1 MTNQENKQVDLSNLR
16 INRQNATG
24 PMNTGK
30 YFKAALWIVLPIAI
44 IGAAIWVGFA
54 LMAPLIEVKTAIA
67 TQITQN
73 QAQAVLSATGYV
85 VAARKAEVAS
95 KATGRLEY
103 LGVEEGDAVKS
114 GQIIAR
120 VENADM
126 RAALDYSM
134 AILDQTR
141 AESTQ
146 AAIAFARQKELV
158 KSGAVTQAE
167 FDISEAQYKGLIAG
181 VKSAMA
187 TVKSAEVALENTF
200 IRAPFDGTVLNK
212 YADVG
217 EIVAP
222 MSSSASSKGAVV
234 VLADMNSL
242 EVEADVAESNIQRV
256 ILGQRCEIILDA
268 YPGTR
273 YGGFVKKIVPTA
285 DRSRATVMTKVGFA
299 DKDSRVLPEMSARIN
314 FLESDS
320 IKSANQSLSGV
331 MVPSDAIAMRDNKPV
346 VFTLIDN
353 RAQMLAVTIGRQLG
367 KQTEIARGI
376 TAGQRVIVSPPA
388 NLKTKDKVKVIS

>member
-1 MTNQENKQVDLSNLR
+1 MTDNQNDKLDLSNLR
-16 INRQNATG
+16 INRQENKEPINVA
-24 PMNTGK
+24 K
-30 YFKAALWIVLPIAI
+30 YFRLTLWIIVPIILLLALWIILKGVSPA
-44 IGAAIWVGFA
+44 V
-54 LMAPLIEVKTAIA
+54 EVRAAIA

-73 QAQAVLSATGYV
+73 QAQSVLSATGYV

-114 GQIIAR
+114 DQVIAR

-126 RAALDYSM
+126 QAALDYAK
-134 AILDQTR
+134 AILDQMR

-146 AAIAFARQKELV
+146 ASITYDRQKELL
-158 KSGAVTQAE
+158 KSGAVTRAD
-167 FDISEAQYKGLIAG
+167 FDISEARFKGLVAQ
-181 VKSAMA
+181 VKSAA
-187 TVKSAEVALENTF
+187 ASVKAAEIALENTF

-234 VLADMNSL
+234 ALADMSSL

-256 ILGQRCEIILDA
+256 ILGQKCEIILDA
-268 YPGTR
+268 YPETR
-273 YGGFVKKIVPTA
+273 YRGFVKKIVPTA
-285 DRSRATVMTKVGFA
+285 DRSRATVMTKVGFE
-299 DKDSRVLPEMSARIN
+299 DRDSRVLPEMSARIN

-320 IKSANQSLSGV
+320 TRNTQPIISSV
-331 MVPSDAIAMRDNKPV
+331 MVPVDAVAMRDNRPV
-346 VFTLIDN
+346 VFIVIDN
-353 RAQMLAVTIGRQLG
+353 RAQMISVALGRQLG
-367 KQTEIARGI
+367 KQTEIVNGI
-376 TAGQRVIVSPPA
+376 TAGQQVIVAPPT
-388 NLKTKDKVKVIS
+388 NLKTKDKVKITI

>member
-1 MTNQENKQVDLSNLR
+1 MTNSENNKVDLSNLR
-16 INRQNATG
+16 INRQATKK
-24 PMNTGK
+24 PINTAK
-30 YFKAALWIVLPIAI
+30 FFKAFFWIILPIAI
-44 IGAAIWVGFA
+44 IAIAIWAGFTF
-54 LMAPLIEVKTAIA
+54 MAPAIEVKTATA
-67 TQITQN
+67 AQISRN
-73 QAQAVLSATGYV
+73 QAQSVLSATGYV

-103 LGVEEGDAVKS
+103 LGVEEGDAVKTD
-114 GQIIAR
+114 QIIAR

-126 RAALDYSM
+126 QAALDYSN

-146 AAIAFARQKELV
+146 AAINYARQNELI
-158 KSGAVTQAE
+158 KSGAITKAE
-167 FDISEAQYKGLIAG
+167 FDISEAQYKGLIAA

-187 TVKSAEVALENTF
+187 TVKSAEVALDNTF

-234 VLADMNSL
+234 VLADMGSL

-256 ILGQRCEIILDA
+256 ILGQKCEIILDA
-268 YPGTR
+268 YPETR
-273 YGGFVKKIVPTA
+273 YSGFVKKIVPTA
-285 DRSRATVMTKVGFA
+285 DRSRATVMTKVGFT

-320 IKSANQSLSGV
+320 TKLATQVLSGV
-331 MVPSDAIAMRDNKPV
+331 MVPSDAVAMRDNKSV
-346 VFTLIDN
+346 VFTITNN
-353 RAQMLAVTIGRQLG
+353 RAQMLVVTIGRQLG
-367 KQTEIARGI
+367 KQTEIARGV
-376 TAGQRVIVSPPA
+376 TAGQQVIVSPPA

>member
-1 MTNQENKQVDLSNLR
+1 MTIQDNNKVDLSNLR
-16 INRQNATG
+16 INRSESKEPINMA
-24 PMNTGK
+24 N
-30 YFKAALWIVLPIAI
+30 YFRKSLWVVIPIAVLVVIWI
-44 IGAAIWVGFA
+44 ILKGMSPA
-54 LMAPLIEVKTAIA
+54 IEVKTAQA
-67 TQITQN
+67 TLITQN
-73 QAQAVLSATGYV
+73 QAQSVLSATGYV

-103 LGVEEGDAVKS
+103 LGVEEGDAVQS

-126 RAALDYSM
+126 QAALDYSK
-134 AILDQTR
+134 AILDQMR

-146 AAIAFARQKELV
+146 SAISYGRQKELL
-158 KSGAVTQAE
+158 KSGAATKAD
-167 FDISEAQYKGLIAG
+167 FDISEAQFKGLTAQ

-187 TVKSAEVALENTF
+187 SVKAAEIALENTF

-234 VLADMNSL
+234 ALADMGSL

-256 ILGQRCEIILDA
+256 ILGQKCEIILDA
-268 YPGTR
+268 YPETR
-273 YGGFVKKIVPTA
+273 FHGYVKKIVPTA
-285 DRSRATVMTKVGFA
+285 DRSRATVMTKVGFG
-299 DKDSRVLPEMSARIN
+299 DKDSRVLPEMSARVN

-320 IKSANQSLSGV
+320 TRSTQPVITSV
-331 MVPSDAIAMRDNKPV
+331 IVPADAIVMRNDRPV
-346 VFTLIDN
+346 VFIIENN
-353 RAQMLAVTIGRQLG
+353 RARMIEISIGRQLG
-367 KQTEIARGI
+367 KQTEIVRGI
-376 TAGQRVIVSPPA
+376 SAGQNVIISPTAG
-388 NLKTKDKVKVIS
+388 LKTNDKIKVIA